1 MLFQDWVSLAV
12 ICILGAFSPGPSLM
26 VILSITA
33 SNGRKAGF
41 FASFGHGLGV
51 FIYALLSATGLSII
65 LNTYS
70 QLLSIVQVL
79 GALFLLYIGIRTI
92 RSLFLKTADS
102 SIALSNDMVANR
114 FTDGFLIAIFNP
126 KIAAFFL
133 SLFSQFLVFRQTFII
148 HLSMA
153 LLAGMIDSV
162 AYLAMVTLASTSI
175 MLKFLSTYKKSVE
188 VSFGLI
194 LIILSISL
202 CFKIIINYI

>member
-70 QLLSIVQVL
+70 QLLSLVQVL
-79 GALFLLYIGIRTI
+79 GALFLLYIGIRII
-92 RSLFLKTADS
+92 RSVFSKTAS
-102 SIALSNDMVANR
+102 NPTVLSNDMIANR

-133 SLFSQFLVFRQTFII
+133 SLFSQFLVVGQTFII
-148 HLSMA
+148 HLGMA
-153 LLAGMIDSV
+153 FLAGTIDTL
-162 AYLAMVTLASTSI
+162 AYLAMVTLASTST
-175 MLKFLSTYKKSVE
+175 MLKFLSMYKKSVE

-202 CFKIIINYI
+202 CFKIIMNYI

>member
-1 MLFQDWVSLAV
+1 MLFQDWLSLAA

-41 FASFGHGLGV
+41 FSSFGHGLGV

-70 QLLSIVQVL
+70 QLLILVQFL

-92 RSLFLKTADS
+92 RSLFLTTADS
-102 SIALSNDMVANR
+102 SKVLSKNMMPNR
-114 FTDGFLIAIFNP
+114 FIDGFLIAIFNP

-133 SLFSQFLVFRQTFII
+133 SLFSQFLIVGQTFII
-148 HLSMA
+148 HLGMA
-153 LLAGMIDSV
+153 LLAGTIDTI

-188 VSFGLI
+188 ASFGLL
-194 LIILSISL
+194 LIMLSISL
-202 CFKIIINYI
+202 SFKIIMN

>member
-1 MLFQDWVSLAV
+1 MLFQNWLSLAI
-12 ICILGAFSPGPSLM
+12 ICILGAFSPGPSLI

-70 QLLSIVQVL
+70 QLLIVVQVL

-92 RSLFLKTADS
+92 RSLFSKTGDS
-102 SIALSNDMVANR
+102 SPLLSNNMIANR
-114 FTDGFLIAIFNP
+114 FIDGFLIAIFNP

-133 SLFSQFLVFRQTFII
+133 SLFSQFLVVGQTFII
-148 HLSMA
+148 HSGMA
-153 LLAGMIDSV
+153 LLAGTIDTL

-175 MLKFLSTYKKSVE
+175 MLKFLSTYKKPVE
-188 VSFGLI
+188 VSFGLF

>member
-1 MLFQDWVSLAV
+1 MLFQDWLSLAA

-26 VILSITA
+26 VILSITT

-41 FASFGHGLGV
+41 LSSFGHGLGV

-65 LNTYS
+65 LNAYS
-70 QLLSIVQVL
+70 QLLILVQFL

-92 RSLFLKTADS
+92 RSLFLTTADS
-102 SIALSNDMVANR
+102 SKVLSKNMMPNR
-114 FTDGFLIAIFNP
+114 FIDGFLIAIFNP

-133 SLFSQFLVFRQTFII
+133 SLFSQFLIVGQTFII
-148 HLSMA
+148 HLGMA
-153 LLAGMIDSV
+153 LLAGIIDTI

-188 VSFGLI
+188 ASFGLL
-194 LIILSISL
+194 LIMLSISL
-202 CFKIIINYI
+202 SFKIIMN

>member
-1 MLFQDWVSLAV
+1 MLFQDWLSLAA

-41 FASFGHGLGV
+41 FSSFGHGLGV

-65 LNTYS
+65 LNAYS
-70 QLLSIVQVL
+70 QLLILVQFL
-79 GALFLLYIGIRTI
+79 GALFLLFIGIRTI
-92 RSLFLKTADS
+92 RSLFLTTADS
-102 SIALSNDMVANR
+102 SKVSSKNMMPNR
-114 FTDGFLIAIFNP
+114 FIDGFLIAIFNP

-133 SLFSQFLVFRQTFII
+133 SLFSQFLIVGQTFVI
-148 HLSMA
+148 HLGMA
-153 LLAGMIDSV
+153 LLAGTIDTI

-188 VSFGLI
+188 ASFGLL
-194 LIILSISL
+194 LIMLSISL
-202 CFKIIINYI
+202 SFKIIMN

>member
-1 MLFQDWVSLAV
+1 MLFQDWLSLAA

-41 FASFGHGLGV
+41 FSSFGHGLGV

-70 QLLSIVQVL
+70 QLLILVQFL

-92 RSLFLKTADS
+92 RSLFLTTADS
-102 SIALSNDMVANR
+102 SKVSSKNMMPNR
-114 FTDGFLIAIFNP
+114 FIDGFLIAIFNP

-133 SLFSQFLVFRQTFII
+133 SLFSQFLIVGQTFII
-148 HLSMA
+148 HLGMA
-153 LLAGMIDSV
+153 LLAGTIDTI

-188 VSFGLI
+188 VSFGLL
-194 LIILSISL
+194 LIMLSISL
-202 CFKIIINYI
+202 CFKIIMN

>member
-1 MLFQDWVSLAV
+1 MLFQDWLSLAA

-41 FASFGHGLGV
+41 LSSFGHGLGV

-70 QLLSIVQVL
+70 QLLILVQFL

-92 RSLFLKTADS
+92 RSLFLTTADS
-102 SIALSNDMVANR
+102 SNVLSKNMMPNR
-114 FTDGFLIAIFNP
+114 FIDGFLIAIFNP

-133 SLFSQFLVFRQTFII
+133 SLFSQFLIVGQTFII
-148 HLSMA
+148 HLGMA
-153 LLAGMIDSV
+153 LLAGTIDTI

-188 VSFGLI
+188 ASFGLL
-194 LIILSISL
+194 LIMLSISL
-202 CFKIIINYI
+202 SFKIIMN

>member
-1 MLFQDWVSLAV
+1 MLFQDWLSLAA

-41 FASFGHGLGV
+41 LSSFGHGLGV

-70 QLLSIVQVL
+70 QLLILVQFL

-92 RSLFLKTADS
+92 RSLFLTTADS
-102 SIALSNDMVANR
+102 SKVSSKNMMPNR
-114 FTDGFLIAIFNP
+114 FIDGFLIAIFNP

-133 SLFSQFLVFRQTFII
+133 SLFSQFLIVGQTFII
-148 HLSMA
+148 HLGMA
-153 LLAGMIDSV
+153 LLAGTIDTI

-188 VSFGLI
+188 ASFGLL
-194 LIILSISL
+194 LIMLSISL
-202 CFKIIINYI
+202 SFKIIMN

>member
-1 MLFQDWVSLAV
+1 
-12 ICILGAFSPGPSLM
+12 M

-41 FASFGHGLGV
+41 FSSFGHGLGV

-70 QLLSIVQVL
+70 QLLILVQVL

-92 RSLFLKTADS
+92 RSLFLTTADS
-102 SIALSNDMVANR
+102 SKVLSKNMMSNR
-114 FTDGFLIAIFNP
+114 FIDGFLIAIFNP

-133 SLFSQFLVFRQTFII
+133 SLFSQFLIVGQTFII
-148 HLSMA
+148 HLGMA
-153 LLAGMIDSV
+153 LLAGTIDTI

-188 VSFGLI
+188 ASFGLL
-194 LIILSISL
+194 LIMLSISL
-202 CFKIIINYI
+202 SFKIIMN

>member
-1 MLFQDWVSLAV
+1 MLFQDWLSLAA

-41 FASFGHGLGV
+41 FSSFGHGLGV

-65 LNTYS
+65 LNAYS
-70 QLLSIVQVL
+70 QLLILVQFL

-92 RSLFLKTADS
+92 RSLFLTTADS
-102 SIALSNDMVANR
+102 SKVSSKNMMPNR
-114 FTDGFLIAIFNP
+114 FIDGFLIAIFNP

-133 SLFSQFLVFRQTFII
+133 SLFSQFLIVGQTFVI
-148 HLSMA
+148 HLGMA
-153 LLAGMIDSV
+153 LLAGTIDTI

-188 VSFGLI
+188 ASFGLL
-194 LIILSISL
+194 LIMLSISL
-202 CFKIIINYI
+202 SFKIIMN

>member
-1 MLFQDWVSLAV
+1 MLFQDWLSLAA

-41 FASFGHGLGV
+41 FSSFGHGLGV

-70 QLLSIVQVL
+70 QLLILVQFL

-92 RSLFLKTADS
+92 RSLFLTTADS
-102 SIALSNDMVANR
+102 SKVSSKNMMPNR
-114 FTDGFLIAIFNP
+114 FIDGFLIAIFNP

-133 SLFSQFLVFRQTFII
+133 SLFSQFLIVGQTFII
-148 HLSMA
+148 HLGMA
-153 LLAGMIDSV
+153 LLAGTIDTI

-188 VSFGLI
+188 ASFGLL
-194 LIILSISL
+194 LIMLSISL
-202 CFKIIINYI
+202 SFKIIMN

>member
-1 MLFQDWVSLAV
+1 MLFQDWLSLAA

-41 FASFGHGLGV
+41 FSSFGHGLGV

-65 LNTYS
+65 LNAYS
-70 QLLSIVQVL
+70 QLLILVQFL

-92 RSLFLKTADS
+92 RSLFLTTADS
-102 SIALSNDMVANR
+102 SKVLSKNMIPNR
-114 FTDGFLIAIFNP
+114 FIDGFLIAIFNP

-133 SLFSQFLVFRQTFII
+133 SLFSQFLIVGQTFVI
-148 HLSMA
+148 HLGMA
-153 LLAGMIDSV
+153 LLAGTIDTI

-188 VSFGLI
+188 ASFGLL
-194 LIILSISL
+194 LIMLSISL
-202 CFKIIINYI
+202 SFKIIMN

>member
-1 MLFQDWVSLAV
+1 MLFQDWLSLAA

-41 FASFGHGLGV
+41 FSSFGHGLGV

-65 LNTYS
+65 LNAYS
-70 QLLSIVQVL
+70 QLLILVQFL

-92 RSLFLKTADS
+92 RSLFLTTADS
-102 SIALSNDMVANR
+102 SKVSSKNMMPNR
-114 FTDGFLIAIFNP
+114 FIDGFLIAIFNP

-133 SLFSQFLVFRQTFII
+133 SLFSQFLIVGQTFVI
-148 HLSMA
+148 HLGMA
-153 LLAGMIDSV
+153 LLAGTIDTI
-162 AYLAMVTLASTSI
+162 AYIAMVTLASTSI

-188 VSFGLI
+188 ASFGLL
-194 LIILSISL
+194 LIMLSISL
-202 CFKIIINYI
+202 SFKIIMN

>member
-1 MLFQDWVSLAV
+1 MLFQDWLSLAA

-41 FASFGHGLGV
+41 LSSFGHGLGV

-70 QLLSIVQVL
+70 QLLILVQFL
-79 GALFLLYIGIRTI
+79 GALFLLFIGIRTI
-92 RSLFLKTADS
+92 RSLFLTTADS
-102 SIALSNDMVANR
+102 SKVLSKNMMPNR
-114 FTDGFLIAIFNP
+114 FIDGFLIAIFNP

-133 SLFSQFLVFRQTFII
+133 SLFSQFLIVGQTFVI
-148 HLSMA
+148 HLGMA
-153 LLAGMIDSV
+153 LLAGTIDTI

-188 VSFGLI
+188 ASFGLL
-194 LIILSISL
+194 LIMLSISL
-202 CFKIIINYI
+202 SFKIIMN

>member
-1 MLFQDWVSLAV
+1 MLFQDWLSLAA

-41 FASFGHGLGV
+41 LSSFGHGLGV

-70 QLLSIVQVL
+70 QLLILVQFL

-92 RSLFLKTADS
+92 RSLFLTTADS
-102 SIALSNDMVANR
+102 SKVLSKNMMPNR
-114 FTDGFLIAIFNP
+114 FIDGFLIAIFNP

-133 SLFSQFLVFRQTFII
+133 SLFSQFLIVGQTFII
-148 HLSMA
+148 HLGMA
-153 LLAGMIDSV
+153 LLAGTIDTI

-188 VSFGLI
+188 VSFGLL
-194 LIILSISL
+194 LIMLSISL
-202 CFKIIINYI
+202 CFKIIMN

>member
-1 MLFQDWVSLAV
+1 MLFQDWLSLAA

-41 FASFGHGLGV
+41 LSSFGHGLGV

-70 QLLSIVQVL
+70 QLLILVQFL
-79 GALFLLYIGIRTI
+79 GALFLLFIGIRTI
-92 RSLFLKTADS
+92 RTLFLTTADS
-102 SIALSNDMVANR
+102 SKVLSKNMIPNR
-114 FTDGFLIAIFNP
+114 FIDGFLIAIFNP

-133 SLFSQFLVFRQTFII
+133 SLFSQFLIVGQTFII
-148 HLSMA
+148 HLGMA
-153 LLAGMIDSV
+153 LLAGTIDTI
-162 AYLAMVTLASTSI
+162 AYLAMVNLASTSI

-188 VSFGLI
+188 ASFGLL
-194 LIILSISL
+194 LIMLSISL
-202 CFKIIINYI
+202 SFKIIMN

>member
-1 MLFQDWVSLAV
+1 MLFQDWLSLAA

-41 FASFGHGLGV
+41 FSSFGHGLGV

-70 QLLSIVQVL
+70 QLLILVQFL
-79 GALFLLYIGIRTI
+79 GALFLLYIGIRTM
-92 RSLFLKTADS
+92 RSLFLTTADS
-102 SIALSNDMVANR
+102 SKVLSNNMIPNR
-114 FTDGFLIAIFNP
+114 FIDGFLIAIFNP

-133 SLFSQFLVFRQTFII
+133 SLFSQFLIVGQTFVI
-148 HLSMA
+148 HLGMA
-153 LLAGMIDSV
+153 LLAGTIDTI

-188 VSFGLI
+188 ASFGLL
-194 LIILSISL
+194 LIMLSISL
-202 CFKIIINYI
+202 SFKIIMN